1 MKKAGGPGAGKKR
14 ERQGSVVAR
23 YAQKKAAEAV
33 EQEKRE
39 MTARMKALGI
49 AIDEN
54 DAPPEIAPARAK
66 PSEDV
71 IIALAQEVGGPAA
84 SPTFAEFSEPRSLGL
99 RMEARE
105 GGGAVVLAIIPGQQ
119 AENHPAVRAGMAL
132 LSVTDQHGSTI
143 KLAKMPYEKVL
154 EKLKASGR
162 PITLAFAMPL
172 SSEPAVREADLQAQQ
187 DPNAAAI
194 VRGHCSGSVE
204 VQYKGKG
211 KFEQVWLALAPGN
224 PSLSFREGRRDGEV
238 VRSGDAEGCIVG
250 LPKQQRKGHPIAFRL
265 DLKDK
270 DSNGCAKYIIA
281 VDTQEQLDH
290 WIDSL
295 KSYSTEQQLA
305 SLDED
310 GKFRES
316 VAPSPTTP
324 AGDEEGTVGSSL
336 IAHTFTDQGPLGL
349 SWGMARSDDE
359 TIETAVLKGTKAG
372 SPAGKIAGSLGLVR
386 GVTLVAVND
395 TRCAGLSYTEQIQLI
410 RDAHRPLTMVFG
422 PNGKSVARAEVED
435 IYRRH
440 APEKLAEVETLVQKY
455 GERKL
460 LTLVWKKYS
469 KTEADEV
476 QPSGALENEQVIE
489 EGEEEEEETEQ
500 EDEEQRQQAKQPEDY
515 APATSEDIRARMMS
529 PAEEMAAAAALI
541 AESEGEQSEPE
552 LEPELELEPEP
563 ESRKQSQTLPES
575 VPEPEPK
582 PESELGPEL
591 ELEPEPEPE
600 PKLEPEPEPA
610 PQPEPRVLHRPRPMT
625 PAEEMAAAAALFKE
639 EEEERED
646 NDEDEDDD
654 DDEEQEAE
662 EQRQQ
667 RQQEQLPPSSPPSDL
682 KQVADSGVSEEKD
695 IAEATKFLGGLKFVD
710 AQCDAMIAH
719 LQSTHGWPKW
729 KAELTKMSATEVLWL
744 GQAFSRE
751 KTFKVTFE
759 QLGPIGITWTNAKD
773 ALHADTAVLKAKR
786 PGGPAD
792 DVDDLVP
799 GLRLQSVD
807 GQQCAG
813 LSYQEQIDL
822 IRTAGRPF
830 SMVFTYPMSAKRLQV
845 EELYRKFNP
854 AKLDDVDKLIVK
866 YGEDELLRMVKKKY
880 TEAEAEPKKAPKPVK
895 QIGRQTVASPK
906 PKGLRRL
913 SVALGVTSSKDTNSS
928 EDDAASDRASSGPL
942 AAKESVQ
949 AAASAKARAAEQAR
963 RQAAEVV
970 PPSVEPLVSVMFTD
984 EGPIGVQFRW
994 NETARAVQIFRIQPG
1009 SQANRLPLVP
1019 GMVVYSIGG
1028 VKMKGVEL
1036 QDVNRD
1042 LDQSSRPLRIRFY
1055 PPNSATSTT
1064 VAKADDEL
1072 DHMPTSELRSLAKD
1086 LRQSSLDAKLEIVE
1100 LQVRKQYSD
1109 DSTGAREP
1117 KRTAAALEPDGRVSA
1132 VVEGEKGA
1140 EDDSPVVAGEASIVT
1155 AVFKDSGPVGIT
1167 WFESQVPGVAVMK
1180 DTKPGS
1186 PASRV
1191 PSLVPGELL

>member
-1 MKKAGGPGAGKKR
+1 MVGKTGQREQPNVSSEMKKAGGPGAGKKR

-39 MTARMKALGI
+39 MAERMKALGI

-54 DAPPEIAPARAK
+54 DGPPEIAPARPK

-84 SPTFAEFSEPRSLGL
+84 SPTFAEFTEPGSLGL
-99 RMEARE
+99 RMESRE
-105 GGGAVVLAIIPGQQ
+105 GGGAVILAIIPGQQ
-119 AENHPAVRAGMAL
+119 AENHSAVRAGMAL

-143 KLAKMPYEKVL
+143 KLAKMPYDKL
-154 EKLKASGR
+154 LAKLKGSGR
-162 PITLAFAMPL
+162 PITLAFVMPL
-172 SSEPAVREADLQAQQ
+172 SSEATAREADLQAKQ

-224 PSLSFREGRRDGEV
+224 PSLLFREGRRDGKV
-238 VRSGDAEGCIVG
+238 VRSGDADGCTVG

-281 VDTQEQLDH
+281 VDTQEELDH

-295 KSYSTEQQLA
+295 KSYSTEGQPA

-324 AGDEEGTVGSSL
+324 AGDEEETVGSSL

-372 SPAGKIAGSLGLVR
+372 SPAGKIAGSLGLVP

-395 TRCAGLSYTEQIQLI
+395 SRCAGLSYTEQIQLI
-410 RDAHRPLTMVFG
+410 RDAHRPLIMVFG
-422 PNGKSVARAEVED
+422 PKGKSVARAEIEEV
-435 IYRRH
+435 YGRH
-440 APEKLAEVETLVQKY
+440 APEKLAEVDTLVQKY

-460 LTLVWKKYS
+460 LTMVWKKYL
-469 KTEADEV
+469 KGAKAETGEV
-476 QPSGALENEQVIE
+476 QPSSALENAQIIE
-489 EGEEEEEETEQ
+489 EGEEEEEEEEEAEDEQ
-500 EDEEQRQQAKQPEDY
+500 QEQQEEQREDS
-515 APATSEDIRARMMS
+515 APAPPEDIRARMMS
-529 PAEEMAAAAALI
+529 PAEEMAAAAALV
-541 AESEGEQSEPE
+541 AESEDEQ
-552 LEPELELEPEP
+552 LEPEP
-563 ESRKQSQTLPES
+563 EPELRKQSQTVPES

-582 PESELGPEL
+582 PEPELG
-591 ELEPEPEPE
+591 LEPEPEPE
-600 PKLEPEPEPA
+600 AE
-610 PQPEPRVLHRPRPMT
+610 PQPEQRVLHRPRPMT

-639 EEEERED
+639 ERE
-646 NDEDEDDD
+646 DEDEDDEEEQD
-654 DDEEQEAE
+654 EQEDDEEE
-662 EQRQQ
+662 EQQQRRQ

-682 KQVADSGVSEEKD
+682 KQVADSGASEEED
-695 IAEATKFLGGLKFVD
+695 IADATKYLGGLKFVD
-710 AQCDAMIAH
+710 AQCDAMIAY

-751 KTFKVTFE
+751 KTLKVTFE
-759 QLGPIGITWTNAKD
+759 QLGPVGITWTNAKD
-773 ALHADTAVLKAKR
+773 ASDADTAVLKAKR

-799 GLRLQSVD
+799 GLRLHSVD

-813 LSYQEQIDL
+813 LSYLEQIDL
-822 IRTAGRPF
+822 IRTAGRPLT
-830 SMVFTYPMSAKRLQV
+830 MAFTYPMSAQRLQV

-854 AKLDDVDKLIVK
+854 AKLDDVDKLIIK
-866 YGEDELLRMVKKKY
+866 YGEDELARMVKKKY

-895 QIGRQTVASPK
+895 KIGRQTVASPK

-913 SVALGVTSSKDTNSS
+913 SVALGVTSSKEANSS
-928 EDDAASDRASSGPL
+928 EDDAASDRGSSDDVAS
-942 AAKESVQ
+942 KELVQ
-949 AAASAKARAAEQAR
+949 AAANAKARAAVQAR

-970 PPSVEPLVSVMFTD
+970 PPGVEPLVSVMFKD
-984 EGPIGVQFRW
+984 EGPTGVQFKW
-994 NETARAVQIFRIQPG
+994 NEKARSVEIFRIQSG
-1009 SQANRLPLVP
+1009 SQANRMPLVP

-1042 LDQSSRPLRIRFY
+1042 LERSSRPLRMRFY
-1055 PPNSATSTT
+1055 PPNSPDASP
-1064 VAKADDEL
+1064 AKVDGLDD
-1072 DHMPTSELRSLAKD
+1072 MPTSEFQSLAKYSD
-1086 LRQSSLDAKLEIVE
+1086 
-1100 LQVRKQYSD
+1100 SD
-1109 DSTGAREP
+1109 DSEGAREP
-1117 KRTAAALEPDGRVSA
+1117 ERSAVALEPDGRVSV
-1132 VVEGEKGA
+1132 VVEGEEG
-1140 EDDSPVVAGEASIVT
+1140 EEEDSPVSAGAASIVT